1 MPDMDLI
8 KVLDSPLLRAL
19 APELLPF
26 LTKVQKLRDETTQA
40 SCTSCAKRRVMVEL
54 LTIQQNMKN
63 IIDAKPDLAAVLPQL
78 QASLPKASP

>member
-26 LTKVQKLRDETTQA
+26 LAQVQKLRDEVSSA

-54 LTIQQNMKN
+54 LTIQQRMKN
-63 IIDAKPDLAAVLPQL
+63 IIDAKAELASVIPQL
-78 QASLPKASP
+78 QASLPKVAP